1 MNWTEPEG
9 PTEGISY
16 YDHTICETPLGRM
29 IIEWKSWKINPDYDL
44 SVENY
49 DSWLGAFCELEE
61 AKEFAKQYLVK
72 KHKELSEFLGVL

>member
-9 PTEGISY
+9 PTKEISH

-44 SVENY
+44 SVGNF
-49 DSWLGAFCELEE
+49 DDWLGAFCELEE

-72 KHKELSEFLGVL
+72 KHKELSEFLGIL